1 MQKGRRGGGAG
12 MERRREKEEEE
23 EEEWC
28 SQMAVPPCGV
38 SITVEYSMHY
48 LRPSIDTVR
57 IGLVVPIITY

>member
-1 MQKGRRGGGAG
+1 